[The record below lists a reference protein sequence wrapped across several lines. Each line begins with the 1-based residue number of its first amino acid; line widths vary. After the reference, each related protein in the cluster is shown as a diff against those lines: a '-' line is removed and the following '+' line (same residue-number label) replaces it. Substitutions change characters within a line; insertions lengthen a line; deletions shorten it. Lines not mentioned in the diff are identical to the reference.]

1 MGLNPLVNEW
11 VDKKS
16 GLHELF
22 GYKRQVAIVVECIYE
37 HIYNKYVLLM
47 MNGCQRE
54 NLIVHKIWSYIIGT
68 LTYLKWWVYP
78 DVNSNFFIL

>member
-1 MGLNPLVNEW
+1 MGLNPLVNES

-37 HIYNKYVLLM
+37 HIYSNHVLL
-47 MNGCQRE
+47 N
-54 NLIVHKIWSYIIGT
+54 
-68 LTYLKWWVYP
+68 
-78 DVNSNFFIL
+78 D

>member
-22 GYKRQVAIVVECIYE
+22 GYKRQVSIVVECIYK
-37 HIYNKYVLLM
+37 HVYSNRVLL
-47 MNGCQRE
+47 N
-54 NLIVHKIWSYIIGT
+54 
-68 LTYLKWWVYP
+68 
-78 DVNSNFFIL
+78 D